1 MKKADFCLF
10 LQDGRGQPQL
20 PPPPLNYVN
29 KQETT
34 SLTESGLPRL
44 ACGLMFFRC
53 FTAEKRHINRKMNKR
68 GGENKSFLSMW
79 VLFFSRSRRCWA
91 CPVGGIGNG
100 GC

>member
-1 MKKADFCLF
+1 MKKADYCLF
-10 LQDGRGQPQL
+10 LQDGRGQPRL
-20 PPPPLNYVN
+20 SPPPLNYVN

-44 ACGLMFFRC
+44 ACGLTFFHC

-68 GGENKSFLSMW
+68 GGENSFLSMC
-79 VLFFSRSRRCWA
+79 FFFQWA

>member
-10 LQDGRGQPQL
+10 LQDGRGQPRL

-44 ACGLMFFRC
+44 ACGLTFFCC
-53 FTAEKRHINRKMNKR
+53 FTAEKRHMNRKMNKR

-79 VLFFSRSRRCWA
+79 VLFFS
-91 CPVGGIGNG
+91 
-100 GC
+100 